1 MAISV
6 VGRKI
11 GMTRV
16 FAEDGAVV
24 PVTVLEVDA
33 NRITQVRE
41 ADKDGYRAVQV
52 TVGSR
57 RPNRV
62 TKAMAGH
69 FAKASVEAGRSVW
82 EFRLN
87 DGEGEELAAG
97 SEIKV
102 DIFEPGQKV
111 DVQGTSIGKGY
122 AGVMKRHNFSG
133 GRASH
138 GNSINHRTPGSI
150 GQCQTPGRVFPG
162 KKMSGHLGNVKRT
175 QQNLEVVRVDADKNL
190 LLVKGSIPGAKG
202 SDVIICPAVKAA
214 AKSA

>member
-1 MAISV
+1 MSISV

-16 FAEDGAVV
+16 FGEDGAAV
-24 PVTVLEVDA
+24 PVTVLEVAA
-33 NRITQVRE
+33 NRITQVKSE
-41 ADKDGYRAVQV
+41 DKDGYRAVQV
-52 TVGSR
+52 TVGNR

-62 TKAMAGH
+62 SKAMVGH
-69 FAKASVEAGRSVW
+69 FAKANVEAGRGLW
-82 EFRLN
+82 EFRLE

-102 DIFEPGQKV
+102 DIFEVGQKV
-111 DVQGTSIGKGY
+111 DVQGTTIGKGF
-122 AGVMKRHNFSG
+122 AGVIKRHHFGG

-162 KKMSGHLGNVKRT
+162 KKMSGHLGNETRS
-175 QQNLEVVRVDADKNL
+175 QQNLEVVRVDVDRNL

-202 SDVIICPAVKAA
+202 SDVVIRPAVKAK
-214 AKSA
+214 KSA

>member
-1 MAISV
+1 MSISV

-16 FAEDGAVV
+16 FGEDGAAV
-24 PVTVLEVDA
+24 PVTVLEVAA
-33 NRITQVRE
+33 NRITQVKSS
-41 ADKDGYRAVQV
+41 DKDGYRAVQV
-52 TVGSR
+52 TVGNR

-62 TKAMAGH
+62 SKAMVGH
-69 FAKASVEAGRSVW
+69 FAKANVEAGRGLW
-82 EFRLN
+82 EFRLE

-97 SEIKV
+97 NEIKV
-102 DIFEPGQKV
+102 DIFEVGQKV
-111 DVQGTSIGKGY
+111 DVQGTTIGKGF
-122 AGVMKRHNFSG
+122 AGVIKRHHFGG

-162 KKMSGHLGNVKRT
+162 KKMSGHLGNETRS
-175 QQNLEVVRVDADKNL
+175 QQNLEVVRVDVDRNL

-202 SDVIICPAVKAA
+202 SDVVIRPAVKAK
-214 AKSA
+214 KSA

>member
-1 MAISV
+1 MSISV

-16 FAEDGAVV
+16 FGEDGAAV
-24 PVTVLEVDA
+24 PVTVLEVAA
-33 NRITQVRE
+33 NRVTQVKS

-52 TVGSR
+52 TVGNR

-62 TKAMAGH
+62 SKAMVGH
-69 FAKASVEAGRSVW
+69 FAKANVEAGRGLW
-82 EFRLN
+82 EFRLE

-97 SEIKV
+97 NEIKV
-102 DIFEPGQKV
+102 DIFEVGQKV
-111 DVQGTSIGKGY
+111 DVQGTTIGKGFS
-122 AGVMKRHNFSG
+122 GVIKRHHFGG

-138 GNSINHRTPGSI
+138 GNSLNHRTPGSI

-162 KKMSGHLGNVKRT
+162 KKMSGHLGNETRS
-175 QQNLEVVRVDADKNL
+175 QQNLEVVRVDVDRNL

-202 SDVIICPAVKAA
+202 SDVVIRPAVKAK
-214 AKSA
+214 KSA

>member
-1 MAISV
+1 MSISV
-6 VGRKI
+6 IGRKI

-16 FAEDGAVV
+16 FGEDGAAV
-24 PVTVLEVDA
+24 PVTVLEVAA
-33 NRITQVRE
+33 NRITQVKSE
-41 ADKDGYRAVQV
+41 DKDGYRAVQV
-52 TVGSR
+52 TVGNR

-62 TKAMAGH
+62 SKAMVGH
-69 FAKASVEAGRSVW
+69 FAKANVEAGRGLW
-82 EFRLN
+82 EFRLE

-102 DIFEPGQKV
+102 DIFEVGQKV
-111 DVQGTSIGKGY
+111 DVQGTTIGKGF
-122 AGVMKRHNFSG
+122 AGVIKRHHFGG

-162 KKMSGHLGNVKRT
+162 KKMSGHLGNETRS
-175 QQNLEVVRVDADKNL
+175 QQNLEVVRVDVDRNL

-202 SDVIICPAVKAA
+202 SDVVIRPAVKAK
-214 AKSA
+214 KSA

>member
-1 MAISV
+1 MSISV

-16 FAEDGAVV
+16 FGEDGAAV
-24 PVTVLEVDA
+24 PVTVLEVAA
-33 NRITQVRE
+33 NRITQVKS

-52 TVGSR
+52 TVGNR

-62 TKAMAGH
+62 SQAMVGH
-69 FAKASVEAGRSVW
+69 FAKANVEAGRGLW
-82 EFRLN
+82 EFRLE

-97 SEIKV
+97 NEIKV
-102 DIFEPGQKV
+102 DIFEVGQKV
-111 DVQGTSIGKGY
+111 DVQGTTIGKGF
-122 AGVMKRHNFSG
+122 AGVIKRHHFGG

-138 GNSINHRTPGSI
+138 GNSLNHRTPGSI

-162 KKMSGHLGNVKRT
+162 KKMSGHLGNETRS
-175 QQNLEVVRVDADKNL
+175 QQNLEVVRVDVDRNL

-202 SDVIICPAVKAA
+202 SDVVIRPAVKAK
-214 AKSA
+214 KSA